1 MLRGILGIALNK
13 QEAVELLLLLV
24 LERAVR
30 AAGPSITEGQRI
42 ALAAIDSLRQES
54 RAMAEALERASK

>member
-13 QEAVELLLLLV
+13 QEAVEVLLLLV

-30 AAGPSITEGQRI
+30 AAGPAITDGQRI
-42 ALAAIDSLRQES
+42 ALAALDSLRQES
-54 RAMAEALERASK
+54 RAMAEALKMVPK

>member
-1 MLRGILGIALNK
+1 MLRGIRGIAVNK
-13 QEAVELLLLLV
+13 QEAVETLLLLV

-30 AAGPSITEGQRI
+30 AAGPAITEGQRI

-54 RAMAEALERASK
+54 RAMAEALQESPK

>member
-30 AAGPSITEGQRI
+30 AAGPAITEGQRI

-54 RAMAEALERASK
+54 RAMAEALQESPK